1 MQRCTFSLK
10 VCLAA
15 TILLSLGSCSSNE
28 NQYDGNFSQVLA
40 ALDWG
45 EGTTTYVIGHKS
57 PDTDAVCSAITY
69 AYLMNALG
77 YSCEPRVAG
86 KLNNETK
93 MVLKRFGVAEPHL
106 LENAGLMLSALLSDT
121 NNMTSTTVTA
131 VDSAMYAELLLLTG
145 IADAN
150 SYYEEMTDSL
160 ASYTGMTDEEIF
172 FSDYKDYGSES
183 VGCDMGGCR
192 SQLTR

>member
-57 PDTDAVCSAITY
+57 PDTDAVLFGDHVC
-69 AYLMNALG
+69 LFDERLG
-77 YSCEPRVAG
+77 
-86 KLNNETK
+86 LF
-93 MVLKRFGVAEPHL
+93 L
-106 LENAGLMLSALLSDT
+106 
-121 NNMTSTTVTA
+121 
-131 VDSAMYAELLLLTG
+131 
-145 IADAN
+145 
-150 SYYEEMTDSL
+150 
-160 ASYTGMTDEEIF
+160 
-172 FSDYKDYGSES
+172 
-183 VGCDMGGCR
+183 
-192 SQLTR
+192 

>member
-86 KLNNETK
+86 RL
-93 MVLKRFGVAEPHL
+93 V
-106 LENAGLMLSALLSDT
+106 S
-121 NNMTSTTVTA
+121 
-131 VDSAMYAELLLLTG
+131 
-145 IADAN
+145 
-150 SYYEEMTDSL
+150 
-160 ASYTGMTDEEIF
+160 
-172 FSDYKDYGSES
+172 
-183 VGCDMGGCR
+183 
-192 SQLTR
+192 

>member
-1 MQRCTFSLK
+1 MKTMKKALYA

-15 TILLSLGSCSSNE
+15 AILLSLGSCSSNE

-77 YSCEPRVAG
+77 YPCEPRVAG
-86 KLNNETK
+86 KLTI
-93 MVLKRFGVAEPHL
+93 RA
-106 LENAGLMLSALLSDT
+106 
-121 NNMTSTTVTA
+121 
-131 VDSAMYAELLLLTG
+131 
-145 IADAN
+145 
-150 SYYEEMTDSL
+150 
-160 ASYTGMTDEEIF
+160 
-172 FSDYKDYGSES
+172 
-183 VGCDMGGCR
+183 
-192 SQLTR
+192 